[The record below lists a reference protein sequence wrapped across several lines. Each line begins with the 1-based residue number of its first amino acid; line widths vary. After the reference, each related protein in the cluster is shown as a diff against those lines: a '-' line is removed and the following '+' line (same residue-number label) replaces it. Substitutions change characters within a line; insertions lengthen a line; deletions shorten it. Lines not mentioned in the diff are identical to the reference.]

1 MKNRK
6 LNQLLVAGMISAAMM
21 TSGIS
26 VQAADFS
33 DDTSTVEE
41 QSVGS
46 AEEEAP
52 EVEDGSEFQSDAAE
66 ASSAVAV
73 SSANFPDA
81 KFRQYV
87 LDNIDTDKD
96 KKLSAAEIK
105 AAKTIDVSGLGI
117 SNLKGI
123 ERFTYATDLFAANN
137 KLTSVNITKNKK
149 VAYLNLSNNSLAGT
163 LNLSKCT
170 NLRVVKYGSNKLTK
184 VVMPSKKYLKNLD
197 FVDASSNKFTTQ
209 ANAGLNIGN
218 TDYVKSLSEV
228 NASNNAITSFNCAGF
243 QGILDLRNNKITN
256 LKLENSKEGSQ
267 VVSLYLDGNSLS
279 KTPSIDFTPEWIAV
293 PQQFSCDAGV
303 SSKVKM
309 LKATASIT
317 SATWDQIVVNV
328 GSSTDDASYKLE
340 KKTGNGAYETV
351 KTWDNG
357 DLADAEF
364 GEDYTDNVIS
374 TGTAYTYRV
383 TATVQ
388 VKDANK
394 NLRSWSN
401 SAEVKA
407 TATGTKPA
415 ISVKSTK
422 KGVATVSWK
431 AVAGADGYDVYCGS
445 SKKSQKGTVV
455 KGTTKLTANKTKLTS
470 GKTYYF
476 RARAY
481 KMVGSAK
488 VYTGYSAVKSVKVK

>member
-1 MKNRK
+1 
-6 LNQLLVAGMISAAMM
+6 
-21 TSGIS
+21 
-26 VQAADFS
+26 
-33 DDTSTVEE
+33 
-41 QSVGS
+41 
-46 AEEEAP
+46 
-52 EVEDGSEFQSDAAE
+52 
-66 ASSAVAV
+66 
-73 SSANFPDA
+73 
-81 KFRQYV
+81 
-87 LDNIDTDKD
+87 
-96 KKLSAAEIK
+96 
-105 AAKTIDVSGLGI
+105 
-117 SNLKGI
+117 
-123 ERFTYATDLFAANN
+123 
-137 KLTSVNITKNKK
+137 
-149 VAYLNLSNNSLAGT
+149 
-163 LNLSKCT
+163 
-170 NLRVVKYGSNKLTK
+170 
-184 VVMPSKKYLKNLD
+184 
-197 FVDASSNKFTTQ
+197 
-209 ANAGLNIGN
+209 
-218 TDYVKSLSEV
+218 
-228 NASNNAITSFNCAGF
+228 
-243 QGILDLRNNKITN
+243 
-256 LKLENSKEGSQ
+256 
-267 VVSLYLDGNSLS
+267 
-279 KTPSIDFTPEWIAV
+279 
-293 PQQFSCDAGV
+293 
-303 SSKVKM
+303 M

-374 TGTAYTYRV
+374 TGTVYTYRV

-481 KMVGSAK
+481 KMVGSCK
-488 VYTGYSAVKSVKVK
+488 GIYRLQRSEERESQIIQK

>member
-81 KFRQYV
+81 KFCQYV

-123 ERFTYATDLFAANN
+123 ESFTYATDLFAANN
-137 KLTSVNITKNKK
+137 KLTSVNITKNTK

-163 LNLSKCT
+163 LDLSKCT

-184 VVMPSKKYLKNLD
+184 D

-209 ANAGLNIGN
+209 ANAGLNIGD

-279 KTPSIDFTPEWIAV
+279 KTSSIDFTPAWIAV

-445 SKKSQKGTVV
+445 SRKSQKGTVV
-455 KGTTKLTANKTKLTS
+455 KGTTKLTANRTKLTS